1 MSVSSHLSIILYAL
15 LLAFLLAASQGF
27 LKWAARQQPSSPDT
41 FTILSKRTAGI
52 GASLA
57 LYGVVMLLYIHV
69 LRSQD
74 ITKLYPAYTG
84 LAILLVMLMGIVLF
98 KEKPN
103 SIQMIG
109 CVMIIAGVYL
119 SGQ

>member
-1 MSVSSHLSIILYAL
+1 LSVSAHLSIILYAL

-27 LKWAARQQPSSPDT
+27 LKWAAKQPSPDT
-41 FTILSKRTAGI
+41 FTILSKRTLGI
-52 GASLA
+52 GLSLA
-57 LYGVVMLLYIHV
+57 ISGLVMLLYIHV

-98 KEKPN
+98 KEKPTLV
-103 SIQMIG
+103 QMIG
-109 CVMIIAGVYL
+109 CVMIVAGVYL
-119 SGQ
+119 IGK